1 MADDIDLTPPEFLRR
16 RRTEPQAIRDA
27 RIREA
32 VEAMPSNG
40 GGGWAAPM
48 PRTELTEA
56 GEQYVI
62 PGAEKGA
69 PDDDKPY
76 QPELFE

>member
-1 MADDIDLTPPEFLRR
+1 MPDDIDLTPPEFLRR
-16 RRTEPQAIRDA
+16 RTEAQAIREA

-40 GGGWAAPM
+40 GSGWAAPM

-56 GEQYVI
+56 GEQYVLA
-62 PGAEKGA
+62 GAEKRA